1 MTVDKDK
8 LLAEM
13 KTAVLEGEIAEG
25 EALAKRALEAGLDPL
40 ECIEDGFVAGIN
52 EVGDL
57 YEAGDMFLPELVA
70 AAEVMKEAL
79 AVLEPELLKSQKA
92 RETLGKVIIGSVAHD
107 IHDIGKD
114 IVASMLTASG
124 FEVHNLGIDVANEIF
139 VSKVKELNPD
149 ILGMS
154 ALLTTTMPE
163 QKNVIEM
170 LEQEGL
176 RGSVKVIVGG
186 APVNREWSD
195 LISADGFAENAVEA
209 VKVAKTLLGK

>member
-1 MTVDKDK
+1 MDKGK

-13 KTAVLEGEIAEG
+13 KAAVLEGEIEEG
-25 EALAKRALEAGLDPL
+25 EALARQALEAGMDPL

-52 EVGDL
+52 EVGAL
-57 YEAGDMFLPELVA
+57 YEEGEMFLPELVA

-79 AVLEPELLKSQKA
+79 AVLEPELLKSQKS
-92 RETLGKVIIGSVAHD
+92 RDILGKVIIGSVAHD

-124 FEVHNLGIDVANEIF
+124 FEVYNLGIDIPNETFVA
-139 VSKVKELNPD
+139 KVKELKPD

-170 LEQEGL
+170 LKAEGL
-176 RGSVKVIVGG
+176 RDSVKVMVGG

-195 LISADGFAENAVEA
+195 SISADGFAENAVEA
-209 VKVAKTLLGK
+209 VKVAKTLVGK

>member
-1 MTVDKDK
+1 MDKAK

-13 KTAVLEGEIAEG
+13 KTAVLEGEI
-25 EALAKRALEAGLDPL
+25 EAGETLARQALDAGVDPL
-40 ECIEDGFVAGIN
+40 ECIENGFVAGIN
-52 EVGDL
+52 EVGAL

-79 AVLEPELLKSQKA
+79 AVLEPELLKSKQS
-92 RETLGKVIIGSVAHD
+92 RDILGRVIIGSVAHD

-124 FEVHNLGIDVANEIF
+124 FEVFNLGIDVPGETFI
-139 VSKVKELNPD
+139 SKVKELKPD
-149 ILGMS
+149 LVGMS

-170 LEQEGL
+170 LNKAGL
-176 RGSVKVIVGG
+176 RDSVRVMVGG
-186 APVNREWSD
+186 APVNREWAEE
-195 LISADGFAENAVEA
+195 INADGFAENAVEA
-209 VKVAKTLLGK
+209 VKLAKALMGR

>member
-1 MTVDKDK
+1 MEKDN

-13 KTAVLEGEIAEG
+13 KAAVLEGEIEEG
-25 EALAKRALEAGLDPL
+25 EALARQALEAGMDPL

-52 EVGDL
+52 EVGAL
-57 YEAGDMFLPELVA
+57 YEDGEMYLPELVA

-79 AVLEPELLKSQKA
+79 AVLEPELLKSQKS
-92 RETLGKVIIGSVAHD
+92 RDILGKVIIGSVAHD

-124 FEVHNLGIDVANEIF
+124 FEVYNLGIDIPNETFVA
-139 VSKVKELNPD
+139 KVKELKPD

-170 LEQEGL
+170 LKAEGL
-176 RGSVKVIVGG
+176 RDSVKVMVGG

-195 LISADGFAENAVEA
+195 SISADGFAENAVEA
-209 VKVAKTLLGK
+209 VKVAKTLVGK

>member
-1 MTVDKDK
+1 MDKDK

-13 KTAVLEGEIAEG
+13 KAAVLEGEIEEG
-25 EALAKRALEAGLDPL
+25 EALARQALEAGMDPL

-52 EVGDL
+52 EVGAL
-57 YEAGDMFLPELVA
+57 YEEGEMYLPELVA

-79 AVLEPELLKSQKA
+79 AVLEPELLKSQKS
-92 RETLGKVIIGSVAHD
+92 RDILGKVIIGSVAHD

-124 FEVHNLGIDVANEIF
+124 FEVYNLGIDIPNETFVA
-139 VSKVKELNPD
+139 KVKELKPD

-163 QKNVIEM
+163 QKKVIEM
-170 LEQEGL
+170 LKAEGL
-176 RGSVKVIVGG
+176 RDSVKVMVGG

-195 LISADGFAENAVEA
+195 SISADGFAENAVEA
-209 VKVAKTLLGK
+209 VKVAKTLVGK